1 MQIEKMKLFAQLLEA
16 YLPEDS
22 SAMGTM
28 SSVPGGREVVQH
40 LHKNMRLAHDQQY
53 KEEPKISWSDLKN
66 NRYGAWVLI
75 KGDKGAGA
83 IRSDPNG
90 EYKSVAFDP
99 ATGEVESFISGSG
112 GANINF
118 LKSKIGQLRRFYI
131 GTATKDLKDKK
142 QKRRELAS
150 EPGPDQ
156 IDVDKLINKFRPIWL
171 TAMKTAEADI
181 RGMIVNMIKNSAYD
195 KAKRKMDQ
203 AGRLLE
209 AIERLESG
217 TLSDSDVPAFIKLSV
232 NLAVLMTAA
241 HYYPDETGQIQ
252 KTGYGTYYAPSR
264 AEGQYRVLKDISQG
278 DGKKLSTVLAFFK
291 RSLVSG

>member
-22 SAMGTM
+22 SAMGTLG
-28 SSVPGGREVVQH
+28 SVPGGREVVQH
-40 LHKNMRLAHDQQY
+40 LHRNLGLAHDQQY
-53 KEEPKISWSDLKN
+53 AEEPKIAWSDLKN

-75 KGDKGAGA
+75 KGDNGAGA
-83 IRSDPNG
+83 IKSDPNG
-90 EYKSVAFDP
+90 EYNSVAFDH
-99 ATGEVESFISGSG
+99 ATGRIESFSSSSG

-131 GTATKDLKDKK
+131 GTASKDLRDKR
-142 QKRRELAS
+142 QKRRQLAS
-150 EPGPDQ
+150 APSADQ

-171 TAMKTAEADI
+171 TAMKTAEADV

-217 TLSDSDVPAFIKLSV
+217 TLSDVPAFIKLSV

-252 KTGYGTYYAPSR
+252 KTGYGSYYTASQ

-278 DGKKLSTVLAFFK
+278 DGRKLSTVLAFFK